1 MTTSTTVAHSATL
14 AFNERMQAR
23 RAAGQRIVPLG
34 FGEAGLPVLP
44 AVADVLASA
53 AAHNAYGPVAGSAA
67 VRAAAAGYFSRRALP
82 TDADQVILAPG
93 SKALLFAILAVLP
106 GDVVLPQPSW
116 VTYAAQA
123 ALVGKRVLGVP
134 IPNTT
139 GGVPDPDRLD
149 DALRAAKRTDANPG
163 ILVLTVPDNPTGTL
177 PDRAVLGRVCALAD
191 EHDLVI
197 VSDEIYRDLCFG
209 AAEHT
214 SPASLLPE
222 RTIVTGGLSKSMAL
236 GGWRIGFAR
245 VPSGAWGHR
254 LAEQIVGVA
263 SEVWSSLPAPM
274 QVAAAFVLGEP
285 PAVLAH
291 IDASRRLHQA
301 VVTAAYQAFLAAGAS
316 CRPPSAA
323 FYLYPDLEH
332 LRPALAAQGIHNGQ
346 QLADHLLDHHGV
358 GVLAGQAFGDDPQ
371 AFRFRVATSLLYGDG
386 DQRWTALRSDRPA
399 ALPWIAD
406 ALDELRAALAALHQ
420 T

>member
-1 MTTSTTVAHSATL
+1 LTTSTAVAHSATL

-23 RAAGQRIVPLG
+23 RAAGQRVVPLG

-44 AVADVLASA
+44 AVADVLANA
-53 AAHNAYGPVAGSAA
+53 AAHNAYGPVAGSAT
-67 VRAAAAGYFSRRALP
+67 VRAAAAGYFGRRALP
-82 TDADQVILAPG
+82 TDADQIILAPG

-123 ALVGKRVLGVP
+123 ALVGKRVIGVP
-134 IPNTT
+134 IPDIT

-149 DALRAAKRTDANPG
+149 DALRAAKGTGANPK
-163 ILVLTVPDNPTGTL
+163 ILVLTLPDNPTGTL
-177 PDRAVLGRVCALAD
+177 PDPAVLTRVCALAD
-191 EHDLVI
+191 QHNLVI
-197 VSDEIYRDLCFG
+197 VSDEVYRDLCFG
-209 AAEHT
+209 PGEHT

-236 GGWRIGFAR
+236 GGWRIGFTR
-245 VPSGAWGHR
+245 LPSGAWGR
-254 LAEQIVGVA
+254 RTAEQIIGVA
-263 SEVWSSLPAPM
+263 SEVWSSLAAPM
-274 QVAAAFVLGEP
+274 QLAAAFVLSEP

-301 VVTAAYQAFLAAGAS
+301 VVTAAHQAFLAAGAT
-316 CRPPSAA
+316 CRKPDAA
-323 FYLYPDLEH
+323 FYLYPDLER
-332 LRPALAAQGIHNGQ
+332 LRPVLAARGIHTGQ
-346 QLADHLLDHHGV
+346 QLADHLLDHHGI
-358 GVLAGQAFGDDPQ
+358 GILAGHAFRDDPQ

-386 DQRWTALRSDRPA
+386 DQRWTALHSDNPT
-399 ALPWIAD
+399 ALPWIAA